1 MRRST
6 SHSSDSTPR
15 CAPRVRRLTL
25 AAVVAVVAVVAACG
39 GRAPSPS
46 GEPPRVERDTVPPK
60 VVAESLPP
68 ETIED
73 VNAPQEPGL
82 LENSQVVRI
91 ALAAGVPRVTI
102 SATGEWKLYD
112 SNGESTLLHG
122 DGGEQWIIEPERGG
136 LRASRLDGAPTGVRP
151 APFIA
156 RSIARGSYVI
166 VNGKKYRGEVA
177 VIPAPGGL
185 SVINR
190 LYMED
195 YLRGVVPLEI
205 GQHRTE
211 DERAAVEAQ
220 AVAARSYA
228 YTHLVSERERPYD
241 MLATVLDQVYGGA
254 DAEVPLSDRAVF
266 GTTRIVLTYNGRIIN
281 APYHSTCG
289 GTTSPASEVWKE
301 GDEPYLVAVSDR
313 IPGTADRYYCDPS
326 PVFRWTRTYDQTTLR
341 AALDKYLRSYAAVS
355 SEGIGAIRSVE
366 VESRT
371 PSGRVHLLGIGTS
384 RGHFSLRGNDI
395 RFVLRS
401 AGGEILNST
410 YFSVESRQ
418 NPDGGLSSL
427 TIEGHGNGHGI
438 GMCQWGAIGRARAG
452 ADYRSI
458 LRTYYPGTMVAA
470 VSR

>member
-1 MRRST
+1 M
-6 SHSSDSTPR
+6 R
-15 CAPRVRRLTL
+15 CALRVRRALLLGVVL
-25 AAVVAVVAVVAACG
+25 ALAACG
-39 GRAPSPS
+39 GHKPVPAPP
-46 GEPPRVERDTVPPK
+46 EVARDTIPPRVAP
-60 VVAESLPP
+60 ESLPP

-73 VNAPQEPGL
+73 VNAPQEPGI
-82 LENSQVVRI
+82 EGSGQVVRI
-91 ALAAGVPRVTI
+91 ALASGVPRITL

-112 SNGESTLLHG
+112 SGGASTLLHG

-136 LRASRLDGAPTGVRP
+136 LRASRLDGSPTGVRP

-156 RSIARGSYVI
+156 RPKTRGSFVL
-166 VNGKKYRGEVA
+166 VNGKRYRGEVS
-177 VIPAPGGL
+177 VTPAPGG
-185 SVINR
+185 VTVVNR
-190 LYMED
+190 LYLED

-205 GQHRTE
+205 GRSRTE

-228 YTHLVSERERPYD
+228 YTHLVSDAARPYD
-241 MLATVLDQVYGGA
+241 MLATVLDQVYGGVDVENQLA
-254 DAEVPLSDRAVF
+254 DRAVQ
-266 GTTRIVLTYNGRIIN
+266 GTIRLVLTYNGRIVN

-289 GTTSPASEVWKE
+289 GSTAAASEVWKE

-313 IPGTADRYYCDPS
+313 VPGTVDRFYCDPS
-326 PVFRWTRTYDQTTLR
+326 PTFRWSRTYDQEALQS
-341 AALDKYLRSYAAVS
+341 ALDRYLRNYAAVPS
-355 SEGIGAIRSVE
+355 GGVGTVRTVE
-366 VESRT
+366 IESRT
-371 PSGRVHLLGIGTS
+371 PSGRVKTLSIGTS

-418 NPDGGLSSL
+418 DRGGTLSSL
-427 TIEGHGNGHGI
+427 VIRGSGNGHGI

-458 LRTYYPGTMVAA
+458 LRTYYPGTVVAA
-470 VSR
+470 VDR

>member
-1 MRRST
+1 MRPSIAWT
-6 SHSSDSTPR
+6 LR
-15 CAPRVRRLTL
+15 CARRVRRIAL
-25 AAVVAVVAVVAACG
+25 AALVIAVAGCG
-39 GRAPSPS
+39 GRARTPAKEPPAA
-46 GEPPRVERDTVPPK
+46 ERDTTPPRVVP
-60 VVAESLPP
+60 ESLPP
-68 ETIED
+68 EKIED

-82 LENSQVVRI
+82 VDNSQVVRI
-91 ALAAGVPRVTI
+91 ALAAGVPRVAV

-122 DGGEQWIIEPERGG
+122 DGGEQWIVEPERGG
-136 LRASRLDGAPTGVRP
+136 LRASRLDGSPTGVRP
-151 APFIA
+151 PPFIL
-156 RSIARGSYVI
+156 RSIVRGSFVI
-166 VNGKKYRGEVA
+166 VNGKRYRGEIA
-177 VIPAPGGL
+177 IIPAPGGVT
-185 SVINR
+185 VINR

-228 YTHLVSERERPYD
+228 YTHLVSERDRSYD

-254 DAEVPLSDRAVF
+254 DAEVPLADRAVL
-266 GTTRIVLTYNGRIIN
+266 GTTRVVLTYNGRIIN

-289 GTTSPASEVWKE
+289 GTTSAASEVWRE

-313 IPGTADRYYCDPS
+313 IPGSADRYYCDPS
-326 PVFRWTRTYDQTTLR
+326 PTFRWTRSYDQSSLR
-341 AALDKYLRSYAAVS
+341 SALDKYLRNYAAVS
-355 SEGIGAIRSVE
+355 SSGVGTVRSIE

-371 PSGRVHLLGIGTS
+371 PSGRVHTLGIVTS
-384 RGHFSLRGNDI
+384 RGHFSLRQNDI

-410 YFSVESRQ
+410 YFSVDSRQ
-418 NPDGGLSSL
+418 DPDGALSSVV
-427 TIEGHGNGHGI
+427 TRGNGNGHGV

-458 LRTYYPGTMVAA
+458 LRTYYPGTTVAA
-470 VSR
+470 VDR

>member
-1 MRRST
+1 MR
-6 SHSSDSTPR
+6 TP
-15 CAPRVRRLTL
+15 AKEPP
-25 AAVVAVVAVVAACG
+25 
-39 GRAPSPS
+39 PSARDTI
-46 GEPPRVERDTVPPK
+46 PPRVS
-60 VVAESLPP
+60 AESLPP

-73 VNAPQEPGL
+73 VNAPLEPGL
-82 LENSQVVRI
+82 VDNSQVVRI
-91 ALAAGVPRVTI
+91 ALAAGVPRVTL

-122 DGGEQWIIEPERGG
+122 DGHEQWIIEPESGG
-136 LRASRLDGAPTGVRP
+136 LRASRIDGSPTGVRP
-151 APFIA
+151 PPFIA
-156 RSIARGSYVI
+156 RPVVRGSFVT
-166 VNGKKYRGEVA
+166 
-177 VIPAPGGL
+177 
-185 SVINR
+185 VINR

-241 MLATVLDQVYGGA
+241 MLSTVLDQVYGGA
-254 DAEVPLSDRAVF
+254 DAEVPLADRAVL
-266 GTTRIVLTYNGRIIN
+266 GTTRVVLTYNGRIIN

-289 GTTSPASEVWKE
+289 GTTSAASEVWKE

-313 IPGTADRYYCDPS
+313 IPGSEDRYYCDPS
-326 PVFRWTRTYDQTTLR
+326 PTFRWTRSYDQSSLR
-341 AALDKYLRSYAAVS
+341 SALDRYLRNYAAVS
-355 SEGIGAIRSVE
+355 SSGIGTVRSIE

-371 PSGRVHLLGIGTS
+371 PSGRVRTLGIGTS
-384 RGHFSLRGNDI
+384 RGHFTLRQNDI

-410 YFSVESRQ
+410 YFSVDSRQ
-418 NPDGGLSSL
+418 DPDGAISSL
-427 TIEGHGNGHGI
+427 VIRGNGNGHGV

-458 LRTYYPGTMVAA
+458 LRTYYPGTTVAA
-470 VSR
+470 VDR